1 MNVTLR
7 VETRTIVRFITV
19 VAIFGLTIFA
29 VWKTGSALTLIGI
42 SLFLALALN
51 PPVSRMARLLPHN
64 SRIGATALAYIVML
78 TILGLFAYV
87 AAPPIV
93 QQTNDFV
100 NNFPAYIEDLSKKQ
114 GSFSQ
119 FLEKYQLQD
128 ELDEFVTKAKQE
140 SGAIAGGIG
149 SSVVSGVSS
158 VLNGTISLITILVL
172 TFLMLIEGPAWVQ
185 RMWRLYS
192 DNRKLKRDQR
202 LITRMYKVVT
212 GYVNGQVLV
221 AGVNAACAMVV
232 LFILT
237 RIFSEVP
244 LGAVLPL
251 TGIIFIA
258 ALIPMFGATIGAIIA
273 TTVLLFNNIPAA
285 IIFLVYY
292 ILYQQ
297 VENNV
302 IQPVVQARTVQL
314 SALGVVTAAIIGI
327 TLFGLI
333 GAIIA
338 IPVAG
343 CVRVLIADYIENKHD
358 YVSHHPEQG
367 KLVAVGP
374 STKKGKEA

>member
-7 VETRTIVRFITV
+7 VETRTIIRFISV
-19 VAIFGLTIFA
+19 LAIFGLAIFA
-29 VWKTGSALTLIGI
+29 VWKTAGALTLISI

-64 SRIGATALAYIVML
+64 SRIAATALAYVVML
-78 TILGLFAYV
+78 AILGLFAYV

-100 NNFPAYIEDLSKKQ
+100 NNFPQYIEDLSNKQ
-114 GSFSQ
+114 GSFSA

-128 ELDEFVTKAKQE
+128 ELDQFIEKAKQE
-140 SGAIAGGIG
+140 SGAVASGIG

-172 TFLMLIEGPAWVQ
+172 TFLMLIEGPAWVG

-192 DNRKLKRDQR
+192 DERKLKRDQR

-285 IIFLVYY
+285 IIFLIYY

-297 VENNV
+297 IENNV

-327 TLFGLI
+327 TLFGII

-343 CVRVLIADYIENKHD
+343 CVRVLIADYIENKSD
-358 YVSHHPEQG
+358 YVSHHHEQG
-367 KLVAVGP
+367 KLVMVDSAP
-374 STKKGKEA
+374 KKKK